1 MRFLLLG
8 INIYLNG
15 FKNRLS
21 IKNGYAPTRKMGSV
35 LLVSVCV
42 YESTGNRPAP
52 TNLDIIDA

>member
-21 IKNGYAPTRKMGSV
+21 IKSGYAPPRKLGSV

-42 YESTGNRPAP
+42 YESPGNRPAL